1 MAFKKTSGTIVIDA
15 TLTEIG
21 REKMAKGE
29 FIISKFGLGDDEI
42 DYELYNK
49 EIKFDEEVLQAP
61 EILPI
66 LEAYSNKTRNINYG
80 PVTHINQ
87 EIMFSPELKI
97 NDRLD
102 ITPNIHNDV
111 YYISV
116 NDETSEKLNFIF
128 SNKLRFLETN
138 SSDKTKLIIESG
150 LNTLELWPNVENRN
164 LYLLNTGLLDQYF
177 YVLCDYRF
185 IDSILASSAESKFKN
200 FPNGD
205 SIVNFETLEA
215 SPPTSH
221 ENKFKYH
228 RTHLC
233 NGVANMMSDY
243 GSYSSPSLEF
253 SSLLGP
259 RGTIIALNFV
269 VNSVLKSTSEGT
281 RDARWNKY
289 GYHDQILFG
298 TVSGVEYKF
307 DYIETTIYII
317 GAVSHA
323 RIQVPV
329 RLLRYAGT

>member
-1 MAFKKTSGTIVIDA
+1 M
-15 TLTEIG
+15 
-21 REKMAKGE
+21 
-29 FIISKFGLGDDEI
+29 
-42 DYELYNK
+42 
-49 EIKFDEEVLQAP
+49 
-61 EILPI
+61 
-66 LEAYSNKTRNINYG
+66 
-80 PVTHINQ
+80 
-87 EIMFSPELKI
+87 
-97 NDRLD
+97 
-102 ITPNIHNDV
+102 
-111 YYISV
+111 
-116 NDETSEKLNFIF
+116 
-128 SNKLRFLETN
+128 ETN

-259 RGTIIALNFV
+259 RGTIIALNFDV
-269 VNSVLKSTSEGT
+269 G
-281 RDARWNKY
+281 
-289 GYHDQILFG
+289 
-298 TVSGVEYKF
+298 
-307 DYIETTIYII
+307 
-317 GAVSHA
+317 
-323 RIQVPV
+323 P
-329 RLLRYAGT
+329 